1 MNTNNETPRMLEN
14 SQTNAEDGRVVWHPL
29 KSIWYLSHL
38 LIAIIGGTV
47 FFSLSAFVLFIIF
60 TATTI
65 CLGHSLGMHRRL
77 IHNSY
82 KCPSWMEYL
91 FVHFGVLVGMAG
103 PFGMIHQHDLRD
115 WAQRKR
121 NCHSYLRHGNSFL
134 KDAWWQLNCDLELQN
149 PPEFTPEERI
159 KNDRVYNFME
169 KTWMLQQLPWAV
181 VFFYIGGISW
191 VIWGI
196 SARIAISI
204 TGHWLIGYF
213 AHNGGQRDW
222 HVNGAAVQG
231 YNVRFVGLI
240 TMGESWH
247 NNHHAFPGS
256 AMLGIYHNQADP
268 GWWVI
273 NRLMNIGLI
282 WDVKL
287 PKDLPERVELVAIA
301 QKNKSLNIMKQ
312 AKYCP
317 LIQRLKASI

>member
-1 MNTNNETPRMLEN
+1 
-14 SQTNAEDGRVVWHPL
+14 
-29 KSIWYLSHL
+29 
-38 LIAIIGGTV
+38 
-47 FFSLSAFVLFIIF
+47 
-60 TATTI
+60 
-65 CLGHSLGMHRRL
+65 
-77 IHNSY
+77 
-82 KCPSWMEYL
+82 
-91 FVHFGVLVGMAG
+91 
-103 PFGMIHQHDLRD
+103 
-115 WAQRKR
+115 
-121 NCHSYLRHGNSFL
+121 
-134 KDAWWQLNCDLELQN
+134 
-149 PPEFTPEERI
+149 
-159 KNDRVYNFME
+159 
-169 KTWMLQQLPWAV
+169 
-181 VFFYIGGISW
+181 
-191 VIWGI
+191 
-196 SARIAISI
+196 
-204 TGHWLIGYF
+204 
-213 AHNGGQRDW
+213 
-222 HVNGAAVQG
+222 VNGAAVQG